1 MRAGDTFVI
10 CKVSQMSF
18 KILNSKC
25 TAKGP
30 AGASYMLR
38 SYAGE
43 PKLGVGGFYFIFR
56 SGYTAKVSASEN
68 TSS

>member
-1 MRAGDTFVI
+1 
-10 CKVSQMSF
+10 MSF
-18 KILNSKC
+18 NILNGKC

-30 AGASYMLR
+30 ADASYMLR

-43 PKLGVGGFYFIFR
+43 PKLGMGGLLFLDWVTLQVIL
-56 SGYTAKVSASEN
+56 ASEN